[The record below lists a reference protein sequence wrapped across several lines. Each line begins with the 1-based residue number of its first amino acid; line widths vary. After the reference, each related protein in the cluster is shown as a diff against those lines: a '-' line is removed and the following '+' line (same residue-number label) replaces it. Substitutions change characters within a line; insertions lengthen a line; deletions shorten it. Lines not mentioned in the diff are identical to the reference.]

1 MTASAWTCQ
10 FLSQH
15 RNSRP
20 DASGEG
26 QASQVLSSSTTA
38 VVETD
43 DMHTFR
49 VLCPIPADMA
59 ACLGASLCAGQ
70 GGPRRVFGG
79 FFRDGKPVGGLI
91 DQVDAESG
99 GADQV
104 HMLGLSELVFT
115 GGAPNPAGRDGW
127 QGRRVPVEICTMVR
141 DEADHIEEF
150 VAYHLLFGL
159 LPFLLPFNIQVLCVH
174 CVTRCNCVCAHR
186 SVASARVSASVAGCH
201 STQVG
206 GVRAAGA
213 SDVASVGLRLVA
225 HVHALSVSRPQ

>member
-1 MTASAWTCQ
+1 MSHSGEVLSDPIVIFNATVMAFVSPLVPSATQASEITASVWTCQ

-20 DASGEG
+20 DASGVG
-26 QASQVLSSSTTA
+26 QAFEVLSSSTTA

-79 FFRDGKPVGGLI
+79 FFRDGKPVGGHGLI
-91 DQVDAESG
+91 DQVDADSG

-104 HMLGLSELVFT
+104 HMLGLSELAFT
-115 GGAPNPAGRDGW
+115 GGGANPAGRDGR
-127 QGRRVPVEICTMVR
+127 QGRLMPVEICTMVR
-141 DEADHIEEF
+141 DEADDIEEF

-159 LPFLLPFNIQVLCVH
+159 LPSSCQSSPACTLC
-174 CVTRCNCVCAHR
+174 
-186 SVASARVSASVAGCH
+186 
-201 STQVG
+201 
-206 GVRAAGA
+206 
-213 SDVASVGLRLVA
+213 DKM
-225 HVHALSVSRPQ
+225 